1 MNFYLILAIYV
12 IVINIT
18 SFITM
23 KIDKELAKKHMWR
36 ISEKTL
42 FLLALFL
49 GATGIFSG
57 MYTFRHKTKHISFAV
72 IITILIII
80 NIICIYFLV
89 TRFVN

>member
-12 IVINIT
+12 IIINIM

-57 MYTFRHKTKHISFAV
+57 MYAFRHKTKHISFVV
-72 IITILIII
+72 IIPILIII

-89 TRFVN
+89 TRFIN